1 MYQYETLIKK
11 HLTDKYTV
19 SGEELKCSCPFGEHK
34 DENPSFNINMESG
47 LYMCHSCQEHGNI
60 YSFIAKVEGITN
72 KEAYKKLNNGGET
85 ALDEY
90 SAEKELPIEFLQN
103 LGLYYSGDKVAINY
117 YDENK
122 SHIATRFRHHPKDSQ
137 RFSWKKGDQTNIYG
151 LWKLKDFV
159 DDYLIIA
166 EGESDTQTLWY
177 YDIPAVGVPG
187 GEGFKSA
194 CQDKSIFNKFKKI
207 YVHCDGDKTGNDFVK
222 SVAKLL
228 YPKEV
233 YKITASKLGLGA
245 KDPSDLHLLG
255 AFSFDRL
262 LSTQELIEVS
272 EEELQEGNTTSKS
285 DKQQL
290 YEVAEDIVG
299 TYNVKFYKENFYIYD
314 NGVYREDDGLIE
326 ELIYKLNRELK
337 KSQRKE
343 ILEYIKLI
351 SRVRKTKE
359 LNNYINFKNGIFDIK
374 SKTLLDHSPDLFLL
388 NQVNAKYIEN
398 APYNADVDKFLDDV
412 TSGNKAR
419 KKTILEIIGYSMTTS
434 VELQKSFIFYGKSAE
449 NGKST
454 LVYIIEVL
462 IGEENTCHVSIHE
475 LQGRF
480 YASELTNKLLNVV
493 AELPRNHLKSVD
505 VFKSITTGDAMSV
518 EQKYKDRVKI
528 KPYAKSIFTANEL
541 PRVNDTT
548 EGFYRR
554 LQIILFEAKFTDEQK
569 KDFNKRKLI
578 TPEALD
584 YLASISV
591 KAYIEL
597 LDSNTRNFANEEE
610 SQKVLDTYRKDN
622 NSVLSFLNSDKVKD
636 MFKNEQRIATTEL
649 FTQYKVWCQ
658 ENLYKAKGRNN
669 FLAEVKETQLFE
681 NKLYDGY
688 DYFRRRLPEDG
699 TF

>member
-1 MYQYETLIKK
+1 M
-11 HLTDKYTV
+11 
-19 SGEELKCSCPFGEHK
+19 
-34 DENPSFNINMESG
+34 
-47 LYMCHSCQEHGNI
+47 
-60 YSFIAKVEGITN
+60 
-72 KEAYKKLNNGGET
+72 
-85 ALDEY
+85 
-90 SAEKELPIEFLQN
+90 
-103 LGLYYSGDKVAINY
+103 
-117 YDENK
+117 
-122 SHIATRFRHHPKDSQ
+122 
-137 RFSWKKGDQTNIYG
+137 
-151 LWKLKDFV
+151 
-159 DDYLIIA
+159 
-166 EGESDTQTLWY
+166 
-177 YDIPAVGVPG
+177 
-187 GEGFKSA
+187 
-194 CQDKSIFNKFKKI
+194 
-207 YVHCDGDKTGNDFVK
+207 
-222 SVAKLL
+222 
-228 YPKEV
+228 
-233 YKITASKLGLGA
+233 
-245 KDPSDLHLLG
+245 
-255 AFSFDRL
+255 
-262 LSTQELIEVS
+262 
-272 EEELQEGNTTSKS
+272 
-285 DKQQL
+285 
-290 YEVAEDIVG
+290 
-299 TYNVKFYKENFYIYD
+299 
-314 NGVYREDDGLIE
+314 
-326 ELIYKLNRELK
+326 
-337 KSQRKE
+337 
-343 ILEYIKLI
+343 
-351 SRVRKTKE
+351 
-359 LNNYINFKNGIFDIK
+359 
-374 SKTLLDHSPDLFLL
+374 
-388 NQVNAKYIEN
+388 
-398 APYNADVDKFLDDV
+398 
-412 TSGNKAR
+412 
-419 KKTILEIIGYSMTTS
+419 
-434 VELQKSFIFYGKSAE
+434 
-449 NGKST
+449 
-454 LVYIIEVL
+454 

>member
-1 MYQYETLIKK
+1 MYQYETLIKE
-11 HLTDKYTV
+11 HLTDKCTEH
-19 SGEELKCSCPFGEHK
+19 GEELRCSCPFGKHK
-34 DENPSFNINMESG
+34 DEHPSFNINMESG
-47 LYMCHSCQEHGNI
+47 LYMCHTCQEHGNI
-60 YSFIAKVEGITN
+60 YSFIAKMEGITS
-72 KEAYKKLNNGGET
+72 KEAWKRLTGGSDT
-85 ALDEY
+85 PLDEY
-90 SAEKELPIEFLQN
+90 SAEKELPIDFLKS
-103 LGLYYSGDKVAINY
+103 LGLYYSGTKVAIPY
-117 YDENK
+117 YDDNK
-122 SHIATRFRHHPKDSQ
+122 NHIATRYRHHPKDSQ
-137 RFSWKKGDQTNIYG
+137 RFSWNKGNETNIYG
-151 LWKLKDFV
+151 LWKLKDFS
-159 DDYLIIA
+159 DDYLVIA

-187 GEGFKSA
+187 GEGFKSS
-194 CQDKSIFNKFKKI
+194 CKDKTIFDKFKKI
-207 YVHCDGDKTGNDFVK
+207 FVHCDGDKTGNDFVK
-222 SVAKLL
+222 SVAKIL
-228 YPKEV
+228 YPKEI
-233 YKITASKLGLGA
+233 YKITASELGLGA

-255 AFSFDRL
+255 AFSLNRL
-262 LSTQELIEVS
+262 LSTQELVEVS
-272 EEELQEGNTTSKS
+272 EEELQEGNATSKS

-290 YEVAEDIVG
+290 YEVAEDIVD

-359 LNNYINFKNGIFDIK
+359 LNNYINFKNGIFDVK

-493 AELPRNHLKSVD
+493 AELPRNHLKSVE

-554 LQIILFEAKFTDEQK
+554 LQIVLFEAKFTNEQK
-569 KDFNKRKLI
+569 KNFNKRKLI
-578 TPEALD
+578 THEALD
-584 YLASISV
+584 YLANISV
-591 KAYIEL
+591 KAYLEL
-597 LDSNTRNFANEEE
+597 LDSNTRNFTNEEE

-669 FLAEVKETQLFE
+669 FLAEVKETKLFE

>member
-1 MYQYETLIKK
+1 MYQYETLIKE
-11 HLTDKYTV
+11 HLTDKCT
-19 SGEELKCSCPFGEHK
+19 
-34 DENPSFNINMESG
+34 
-47 LYMCHSCQEHGNI
+47 EHG
-60 YSFIAKVEGITN
+60 
-72 KEAYKKLNNGGET
+72 
-85 ALDEY
+85 
-90 SAEKELPIEFLQN
+90 
-103 LGLYYSGDKVAINY
+103 
-117 YDENK
+117 
-122 SHIATRFRHHPKDSQ
+122 
-137 RFSWKKGDQTNIYG
+137 
-151 LWKLKDFV
+151 
-159 DDYLIIA
+159 
-166 EGESDTQTLWY
+166 
-177 YDIPAVGVPG
+177 
-187 GEGFKSA
+187 
-194 CQDKSIFNKFKKI
+194 
-207 YVHCDGDKTGNDFVK
+207 
-222 SVAKLL
+222 
-228 YPKEV
+228 
-233 YKITASKLGLGA
+233 
-245 KDPSDLHLLG
+245 
-255 AFSFDRL
+255 
-262 LSTQELIEVS
+262 
-272 EEELQEGNTTSKS
+272 EELQEGNATSKS

-290 YEVAEDIVG
+290 YEVAEDIVD

-359 LNNYINFKNGIFDIK
+359 LNNYINFKNGIFDVK

-412 TSGNKAR
+412 TSGNTAR

-493 AELPRNHLKSVD
+493 AELPRNHLKSVE

-554 LQIILFEAKFTDEQK
+554 LQIVLFEAKFTNEQK
-569 KDFNKRKLI
+569 KNFNKRKLI
-578 TPEALD
+578 THEALD
-584 YLASISV
+584 YLANISV
-591 KAYIEL
+591 KAYLEL
-597 LDSNTRNFANEEE
+597 LDSNTRNFTNEEE

-622 NSVLSFLNSDKVKD
+622 NSVLSFLNSDNVKD

-649 FTQYKVWCQ
+649 FTQYKVWFQ

-669 FLAEVKETQLFE
+669 FLAEVKETKLFE

>member
-1 MYQYETLIKK
+1 MNQYETLIKE

-19 SGEELKCSCPFGEHK
+19 SGEELKCSCPFGKHK
-34 DENPSFNINMESG
+34 DEHPSFNINMESG
-47 LYMCHSCQEHGNI
+47 LYMCHSCQEYGNI
-60 YSFIAKVEGITN
+60 YSFIAKMEGITT

-90 SAEKELPIEFLQN
+90 SAEKELPIDFLKDI
-103 LGLYYSGDKVAINY
+103 GLYYSGDKVAIKY

-122 SHIATRFRHHPKDSQ
+122 NHIATRFRHHPKDSQ
-137 RFSWKKGDQTNIYG
+137 RFSWKKGDKTNIYG
-151 LWKLKDFV
+151 LWKLKDFS
-159 DDYLIIA
+159 DDYLIVS

-194 CQDKSIFNKFKKI
+194 CQDKSIFDKFKKI

-233 YKITASKLGLGA
+233 YKITASELELGA

-255 AFSFDRL
+255 AFSLDRL
-262 LSTQELIEVS
+262 LSTQKLIEVS
-272 EEELQEGNTTSKS
+272 EEELQEENTTSKS

-290 YEVAEDIVG
+290 YEVAEDIVD

-388 NQVNAKYIEN
+388 NQINAEYIEN
-398 APYNADVDKFLDDV
+398 APYNADADKFLDDI

-454 LVYIIEVL
+454 LVYVIEVL

-493 AELPRNHLKSVD
+493 AELPRNHLKSVE

-554 LQIILFEAKFTDEQK
+554 LQIVLFEAKFTDEQK

>member
-1 MYQYETLIKK
+1 MYQYEEIIKNL
-11 HLTDKYTV
+11 LTDKYTEQ
-19 SGEELKCSCPFGEHK
+19 GEELRCSCPFGTHQDK
-34 DENPSFNINMESG
+34 HPSFNINMETG
-47 LYMCHSCQEHGNI
+47 LYMCHSCQEFGNI
-60 YSFIAKVEGITN
+60 YSFIAKMEGITT
-72 KEAYKKLNNGGET
+72 KEAYKKLTNGGET

-90 SAEKELPIEFLQN
+90 SAEKELPIDFLKDI
-103 LGLYYSGDKVAINY
+103 GLYYSGDKVAIKY
-117 YDENK
+117 YDDNK
-122 SHIATRFRHHPKDSQ
+122 NHIATRYRHHPKDNQ
-137 RFSWKKGDQTNIYG
+137 RFSWNKGNETNIYG
-151 LWKLKDFV
+151 LWKLKDFS
-159 DDYLIIA
+159 DDYLIMA

-177 YDIPAVGVPG
+177 YNISAVGVPG
-187 GEGFKSA
+187 GEGFKSS
-194 CQDKSIFNKFKKI
+194 CKDKTIFDKFKKI

-222 SVAKLL
+222 SVAKIL

-233 YKITASKLGLGA
+233 YKITASELGLGA

-255 AFSFDRL
+255 AFSLDRL
-262 LSTQELIEVS
+262 LSTQELVEVS
-272 EEELQEGNTTSKS
+272 EEELQEGNATSKS

-290 YEVAEDIVG
+290 YEVAENIVD

-359 LNNYINFKNGIFDIK
+359 LNNYINFKNGIFDVK

-493 AELPRNHLKSVD
+493 AELPRNHLKSVE

-554 LQIILFEAKFTDEQK
+554 LQIVLFEAKFTDEQK
-569 KDFNKRKLI
+569 KNFNKRKLI

-591 KAYIEL
+591 KAYLEL

-669 FLAEVKETQLFE
+669 FLAEVKETKLFE

>member
-1 MYQYETLIKK
+1 MYQYETLIKE

-19 SGEELKCSCPFGEHK
+19 SGEELKCSCPFGTHQDK
-34 DENPSFNINMESG
+34 HPSFNINMETG
-47 LYMCHSCQEHGNI
+47 LYMCHSCQEYGNI
-60 YSFIAKVEGITN
+60 YSFIAKMEGITT

-90 SAEKELPIEFLQN
+90 SAEKELPVEFLQN
-103 LGLYYSGDKVAINY
+103 LGLYYSDDKVAIKY
-117 YDENK
+117 YDEDKN
-122 SHIATRFRHHPKDSQ
+122 HIATRFRHHPKDKQ
-137 RFSWKKGDQTNIYG
+137 RFSWRKEDKTNIYG
-151 LWKLKDFV
+151 LWKLKNFS
-159 DDYLIIA
+159 DDYLIVA

-233 YKITASKLGLGA
+233 YKITASELGLGA

-255 AFSFDRL
+255 AFSLDRL

-688 DYFRRRLPEDG
+688 DYFRRKLPEDG